1 MFSSKKD
8 TSPAVASPP
17 PVNPARRASRSSA
30 PSIISADL
38 VVNGT
43 LTSTGDIQ
51 VDGRV
56 EGDVHSAGLVIGDK
70 AFIHGEILA
79 EEVTVRGRVQGSI
92 RARKVLLCSTSHVE
106 GNILHE
112 AFAVETGAFFEGN
125 CRHADNPLS
134 EDAVKKQ
141 TTEFRPVATPATVTA
156 PVSTPSLVAPT
167 VVASRHGLDASQC
180 EKKPRA
186 GNRRG
191 VFLGLM
197 RGRRSATG

>member
-1 MFSSKKD
+1 MFSSKKES
-8 TSPAVASPP
+8 TAAAAAASAPPAQSLK
-17 PVNPARRASRSSA
+17 RAGRSSA

-56 EGDVHSAGLVIGDK
+56 EGDVRSAGLVVGDK
-70 AFIHGEILA
+70 AYIHGEVLA
-79 EEVTVRGRVQGSI
+79 EDITVRGRVQGSI
-92 RARKVLLCSTSHVE
+92 RARKVLLCATSHVE

-134 EDAVKKQ
+134 DDN
-141 TTEFRPVATPATVTA
+141 A
-156 PVSTPSLVAPT
+156 P
-167 VVASRHGLDASQC
+167 
-180 EKKPRA
+180 KKPTEYRNAVPASAPSSAPSASMVTRA
-186 GNRRG
+186 MGSDANRP
-191 VFLGLM
+191 M
-197 RGRRSATG
+197 SATLAPLKSSN

>member
-8 TSPAVASPP
+8 TAPTPQPANVPP
-17 PVNPARRASRSSA
+17 AKRAARSSA

-43 LTSTGDIQ
+43 LISTGDIQ
-51 VDGRV
+51 IDGRV
-56 EGDVHSAGLVIGDK
+56 EGDVRSAGLVIGDK
-70 AFIHGEILA
+70 AFIHGEIMA

-125 CRHADNPLS
+125 CRHADNPLA
-134 EDAVKKQ
+134 EDATKKS
-141 TTEFRPVATPATVTA
+141 TEFRAAPSPAPAAAASAAPSNTPSAISSMVSRPMTSTPVAATFA
-156 PVSTPSLVAPT
+156 PMKS
-167 VVASRHGLDASQC
+167 
-180 EKKPRA
+180 
-186 GNRRG
+186 
-191 VFLGLM
+191 
-197 RGRRSATG
+197 

>member
-1 MFSSKKD
+1 MFSSKKE
-8 TSPAVASPP
+8 TPP
-17 PVNPARRASRSSA
+17 PPPNNVPAAKRAARSSA

-51 VDGRV
+51 IDGRV
-56 EGDVHSAGLVIGDK
+56 EGDVRSAGLVIGDK
-70 AFIHGEILA
+70 AFIHGEIFA

-125 CRHADNPLS
+125 CRHADNPLA
-134 EDAVKKQ
+134 EDAGKK
-141 TTEFRPVATPATVTA
+141 TTEFKAA
-156 PVSTPSLVAPT
+156 PVGSASSSAPSAVSAMVSRPMTSTPVP
-167 VVASRHGLDASQC
+167 
-180 EKKPRA
+180 A
-186 GNRRG
+186 GAAAA
-191 VFLGLM
+191 LK
-197 RGRRSATG
+197 S